1 MMTMPDWLLQLLDAV
16 QYAQDVLDDYA
27 DVEDGDDGR
36 PIPNR
41 AMLAMTE
48 LKNAVRIVD
57 LQHRGAEGE
66 IL

>member
-1 MMTMPDWLLQLLDAV
+1 MMTMPDWLLQLLDAA
-16 QYAQDVLDDYA
+16 QYAIDVLDDYA

-41 AMLAMTE
+41 PMLAITE
-48 LKNAVRIVD
+48 LKNAIRIVD
-57 LQHRGAEGE
+57 LQHRGQEGE

>member
-1 MMTMPDWLLQLLDAV
+1 MMTMPDWLLQLLDAA
-16 QYAQDVLDDYA
+16 QYAIDALDNYA

-48 LKNAVRIVD
+48 LKNAIKIVD
-57 LQHRGAEGE
+57 LHHRGEEGE